1 MSHLTRDS
9 SPSDAVIDT
18 ELIKMDGKT
27 YYRVPQR
34 PSIRAESRNSF
45 IWQWG
50 DELRHSVGENSQR
63 IWKCN
68 ECPVSR
74 PQIYV
79 ISHTTNKAINHLH
92 ERHGIDNSTLQDDKA
107 SPEISRK
114 RRREASVAS
123 QLTTSTVRQVVTNI
137 SVTDFRYFLV
147 RWIVVMHLALLI
159 VEHPAFRDLI
169 LCIAPSLEVFFISSA
184 NTIRRWIMNE
194 YRKQRKAIKARLARA
209 PSMIHIS
216 FDA

>member
-1 MSHLTRDS
+1 MLYYCHFIMSHLTRDP

-18 ELIKMDGKT
+18 EFIKIDGKT

-34 PSIRAESRNSF
+34 PSIRAEIRNSF

-79 ISHTTNKAINHLH
+79 ISHTTNKVINHLH
-92 ERHGIDNSTLQDDKA
+92 ERHGINNSTLQGDKA

-114 RRREASVAS
+114 RRREASIAS
-123 QLTTSTVRQVVTNI
+123 QLTTSTVR
-137 SVTDFRYFLV
+137 
-147 RWIVVMHLALLI
+147 
-159 VEHPAFRDLI
+159 
-169 LCIAPSLEVFFISSA
+169 
-184 NTIRRWIMNE
+184 
-194 YRKQRKAIKARLARA
+194 
-209 PSMIHIS
+209 
-216 FDA
+216 